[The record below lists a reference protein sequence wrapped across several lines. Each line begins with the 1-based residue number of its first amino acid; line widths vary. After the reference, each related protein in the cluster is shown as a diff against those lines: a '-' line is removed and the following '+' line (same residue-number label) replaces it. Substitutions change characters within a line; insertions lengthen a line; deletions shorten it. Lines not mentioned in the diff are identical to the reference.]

1 MSGAAW
7 RLVSGAGASMCGGG
21 KEEDVGGAAT
31 DAVGAC
37 VVSIGLTIDGEVG
50 GRGGGE
56 AFGGSGSVMEAAVGC
71 VRGSIVV
78 GNGVGV
84 GTG

>member
-1 MSGAAW
+1 MSGATFGF
-7 RLVSGAGASMCGGG
+7 VSGAGASMCGGG

-31 DAVGAC
+31 DAAGAC
-37 VVSIGLTIDGEVG
+37 VVSIGLTIDGGVG

-56 AFGGSGSVMEAAVGC
+56 AFGGSGAVKEAPVGC

>member
-1 MSGAAW
+1 MSGAAFG
-7 RLVSGAGASMCGGG
+7 LVSGAGASMCGGG
-21 KEEDVGGAAT
+21 KEEDVGAAAT
-31 DAVGAC
+31 DAVAAC
-37 VVSIGLTIDGEVG
+37 VVSIGLSIDGGVG

-56 AFGGSGSVMEAAVGC
+56 AFGESGTVKEAPVGC